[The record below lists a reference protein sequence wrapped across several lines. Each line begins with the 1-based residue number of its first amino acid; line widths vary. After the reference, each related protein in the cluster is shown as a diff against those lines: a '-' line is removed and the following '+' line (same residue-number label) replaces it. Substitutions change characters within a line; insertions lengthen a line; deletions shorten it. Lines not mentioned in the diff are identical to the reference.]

1 MVMDKVHKT
10 LRKEVIIGKAQLLD
24 LEALVPGRPVRLL
37 AMGHL
42 AGSRSATTD
51 NPKIEPLT
59 AVDYLVIAAGGDI
72 PTMIEAISKIKEIS
86 PDTKVIIADSQ
97 DTPFLPDWQADKPPE
112 VESVIY
118 VPQKLM
124 DMSRALLHQKAG
136 ILTGRT
142 GGLSGGVAF
151 TLADKI
157 GINAT
162 VAFSMT
168 NFDLSLLEQLQAP

>member
-1 MVMDKVHKT
+1 M
-10 LRKEVIIGKAQLLD
+10 LD

-86 PDTKVIIADSQ
+86 PDTKVIYVTKLDRNFHRMKFDLLINFQHFRSSLL
-97 DTPFLPDWQADKPPE
+97 TLRIHLFFLIGKL
-112 VESVIY
+112 INH
-118 VPQKLM
+118 QKL
-124 DMSRALLHQKAG
+124 RASS
-136 ILTGRT
+136 T
-142 GGLSGGVAF
+142 
-151 TLADKI
+151 
-157 GINAT
+157 
-162 VAFSMT
+162 
-168 NFDLSLLEQLQAP
+168 SLKS